1 MEKISEAIVW
11 YLAFVLSITLH
22 EASHAFFAMK
32 LGDLTAYN
40 NGQVTLNPIPHMK
53 REPIGTIVVPLISFF
68 LAGWMMGW
76 ASAPYNYQWA
86 YNNPKKSGAM
96 AAGGP
101 LANLL
106 LVLLAALL
114 IHIGIISGVF
124 YQPDSITISSIVEGT
139 GSGIFNSAAKFISV
153 LFSLNLILL
162 IFNLLPVPPL
172 DGSGMIPLWLSDNS
186 GKKYLE
192 VIHNS
197 AFSVIGI
204 LIAWNLFDLIYWQ
217 IHLFCINLLYFGSNY
232 Q

>member
-1 MEKISEAIVW
+1 MEKLSEGIVW

-40 NGQVTLNPIPHMK
+40 NGQVTLNPVPHMR
-53 REPIGTIVVPLISFF
+53 REPIGTIVVPIISFF

-76 ASAPYNYQWA
+76 ASAPYNAQWA
-86 YNNPKKSGAM
+86 YNNPKKSATM

-106 LVLLAALL
+106 LVFAAAIL
-114 IHIGIISGVF
+114 IHLGIMSGVF
-124 YQPDSITISSIVEGT
+124 YQPDTITISSIVAAAD
-139 GSGIFNSAAKFISV
+139 SGIFASLAGFVSI
-153 LFSLNLILL
+153 LFSLNLILF

-172 DGSGMIPLWLSDNS
+172 DGSGIIPLWLSEGT
-186 GKKYLE
+186 GKKYINA
-192 VIHNS
+192 IHNS

-204 LIAWNLFDLIYWQ
+204 LIAWKVFDLIYWH
-217 IHLFCINLLYFGSNY
+217 IHLFSINILYPGSNY
-232 Q
+232 H